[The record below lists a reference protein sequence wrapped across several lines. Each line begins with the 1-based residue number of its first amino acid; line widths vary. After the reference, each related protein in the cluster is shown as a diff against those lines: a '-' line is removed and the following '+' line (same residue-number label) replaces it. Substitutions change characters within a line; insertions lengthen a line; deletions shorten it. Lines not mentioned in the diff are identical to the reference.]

1 MPVTSTGL
9 SLCPRTSMAR
19 SATAPGVCWMTSS
32 ATATT
37 GDSRIL
43 ITLAVR

>member
-1 MPVTSTGL
+1 MPPTRTGL

-19 SATAPGVCWMTSS
+19 SATAPGVCRMTSS

-37 GDSRIL
+37 GDSRMF